1 MRQNAPP
8 RSGALTPKGFRL
20 DIQGIRGIGLVLV
33 LAAHAGVPG
42 FDGGFVALD
51 AFFVLSGFLIT
62 GLLLAELRRTGRIS
76 LRDFYARRARRLLPL
91 AGLVLA
97 VVAVGALVLFATP
110 RLHDA
115 SGDVLSA
122 SLYVSNW
129 HFMAN
134 QTDYFAFED
143 VGASP
148 VLHYWSLSIEE
159 QFYILW
165 PLLLIAVTAL
175 AAHLRLR
182 RVGAR
187 GLLLAV
193 IGTVT
198 AASLAY
204 SISFSALDP
213 DRAYFSTLTRIWE
226 ISAGGL
232 LAVVLPVGLRMGR
245 VPATLLSAGGVGGLL
260 VMTALYEQSTPYP
273 GWQALVPVAATLAI
287 IVGGTAERPALGTR
301 LLMTRPMQDLG
312 KVSYAWYL
320 WHWPALAFATELLGH
335 TLTPVEAVA
344 IILLAAVPTIISH
357 HLVEERFRRSRTLA
371 ARPRRSLALGW
382 SCMTAT
388 VALAFVVVVLRPG
401 LAAAPAEAVTGA
413 RSAHRNVLQEKV
425 RQISPTPATASDDK
439 GRLWYDGCL
448 TRAKNRTSK
457 TCQYGNPHSDT
468 TVVVFGDSHA
478 LQYFPAMLKLAERHD
493 WRLVGLTRASCP
505 IGAVDYQPTCNA
517 WRENT
522 LRRIER
528 TERPDLVVTSSG
540 TADRFRV
547 KVGGERLSRSRSER
561 YLEHGYA
568 RTFRRLAR
576 TGARLAVI
584 RDQAQAPARIND
596 CVAEHSTELA
606 RCAFRP
612 DRPALRQFD
621 VRGARLAKR
630 NVKVID
636 PLPLLCPRV
645 DGARRC
651 PAVIGNALVYRNS
664 YHLSATFARTLA
676 DWLDRRLPRP
686 AR

>member
-1 MRQNAPP
+1 MRQNATP
-8 RSGALTPKGFRL
+8 RSGALTAKGFRL
-20 DIQGIRGIGLVLV
+20 DIHGIRGIGLLLV
-33 LAAHAGVPG
+33 LGGHAGVPG
-42 FDGGFVALD
+42 FDGGFVGLD
-51 AFFVLSGFLIT
+51 VFFVLSGFLIT
-62 GLLLAELRRTGRIS
+62 GLLLAEHRKSGRIS
-76 LRDFYARRARRLLPL
+76 LRSFYARRARRLLPM

-97 VVAVGALVLFATP
+97 VVAVGALLLFPTP
-110 RLHDA
+110 RLHSA
-115 SGDVLSA
+115 SGDVASA
-122 SLYVSNW
+122 SLYLSNW

-134 QTDYFAFED
+134 QTDYFAFAD
-143 VGASP
+143 GGASP

-159 QFYILW
+159 QFYVLW
-165 PLLLIAVTAL
+165 PLLLIGVMAL
-175 AAHLRLR
+175 AARLRLS
-182 RVGAR
+182 R
-187 GLLLAV
+187 GGRHGLVLAV
-193 IGTVT
+193 IGAVT

-204 SISFSALDP
+204 SIWFSAVDP
-213 DRAYFSTLTRIWE
+213 DRAYFSTLTRVWE
-226 ISAGGL
+226 ITAGGL
-232 LAVVLPVGLRMGR
+232 LAVVLPAGLRLPR
-245 VPATLLSAGGVGGLL
+245 LVATLLATGGLVGWFVL
-260 VMTALYEQSTPYP
+260 TALYQQSLPYP
-273 GWQALVPVAATLAI
+273 GWHALLPVLATLAI
-287 IVGGTAERPALGTR
+287 IVGGTAERPSLGTR
-301 LLMTRPMQDLG
+301 FLMTRPMQHLG
-312 KVSYAWYL
+312 EISYAWYL
-320 WHWPALAFATELLGH
+320 WHWPVLAFATELRGHELSVLGG
-335 TLTPVEAVA
+335 VVAVL
-344 IILLAAVPTIISH
+344 ISLVPTLISH
-357 HLVEERFRRSRTLA
+357 RFVEKRFRFSPALTG
-371 ARPRRSLALGW
+371 RPHRSLALGW
-382 SCMTAT
+382 SCMATT

-401 LAAAPAEAVTGA
+401 LATAPAEAVTGA
-413 RSAHRNVLQEKV
+413 RSVQRNVLQKKV
-425 RQISPTPATASDDK
+425 HQISPTPAKASDDK

-457 TCQYGNPHSDT
+457 TCEYGNPDSDT

-505 IGAVDYQPTCNA
+505 IGEVDYQPTCNA

-528 TERPDLVVTSSG
+528 TEKPDLVVTSSG

-561 YLEHGYA
+561 YLEQGYA

-645 DGARRC
+645 DGVRRC

-664 YHLSATFARTLA
+664 YHLSATFARTLT